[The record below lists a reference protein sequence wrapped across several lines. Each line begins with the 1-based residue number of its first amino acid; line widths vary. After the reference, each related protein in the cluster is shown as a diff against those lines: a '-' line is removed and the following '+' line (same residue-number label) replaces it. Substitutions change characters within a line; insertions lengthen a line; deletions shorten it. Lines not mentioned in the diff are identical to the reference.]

1 MQVFHVLDTSPAAP
15 GTVIGVAQRGLGR
28 FNSLRIDALLVG
40 ATGGVLDIYL
50 QRQIALNVWAD
61 WCHFVQLAAGGAAAR
76 YSLKCSMTDS
86 TTIVTANAGTDAVP
100 AVTLAAATFLGG
112 HPGEGFRLVYVAGAS
127 TSAGAA
133 VELYVTGFGEKSA

>member
-1 MQVFHVLDTSPAAP
+1 MQVFHVTDTSPAAAS
-15 GTVIGVAQRGLGR
+15 TVVGVGLRGLGR
-28 FNSLRIDALLVG
+28 FGSLRIDALLVG

-50 QRQIALNVWAD
+50 QRQVTANVWVD
-61 WCHFVQLAAGGAAAR
+61 WCHFVQIAAGGAAAR

-86 TTIVTANAGTDAVP
+86 TTIVAANAGTDTVP
-100 AVTLAAATFLGG
+100 AVGLSAATFLGG